1 MFVKVVNIGCV
12 RTVRGS
18 AFSDDEQIH
27 SRVSSSGVLLNKGVD
42 DMLMIFEINETKCCK
57 VLYR

>member
-1 MFVKVVNIGCV
+1 MFVKVVNIGC
-12 RTVRGS
+12 VRGS

-42 DMLMIFEINETKCCK
+42 VMLMTFKINETKCCK